1 MPLGGNMAGKA
12 PFNVQN
18 SAGVRRSGLSVKLF
32 NCSSGKHIR
41 PRHPPP
47 VAINQNSAHHHG
59 KVRAESSA
67 RIVVRLTAQH
77 LDQFDEHLLHH
88 ILDIHVRQIGVAQ
101 LDEKPK
107 RRGVKLD
114 KLLPDDLIGSVRIK
128 IIKFSYFGITFGD
141 AIGGRIS
148 APLRSNQRRIESSA
162 Q

>member
-1 MPLGGNMAGKA
+1 MALGGNMAGKA
-12 PFNVQN
+12 PLRVEN
-18 SAGVRRSGLSVKLF
+18 SAGIGRTRLAVKLF
-32 NCSSGKHIR
+32 NRSGRIHVR

-59 KVRAESSA
+59 EVRAESSA

-77 LDQFDEHLLHH
+77 LDQFDEYLLHH
-88 ILDIHVRQIGVAQ
+88 VLDIGVRQIGVAQ

-107 RRGVKLD
+107 CRGVEFN

-128 IIKFSYFGITFGD
+128 IFESTYFGITFGD

-148 APLRSNQRRIESSA
+148 LPFRSNQRRIESSA

>member
-1 MPLGGNMAGKA
+1 MALGGDVTGKA
-12 PFNVQN
+12 PFRVEN
-18 SAGVRRSGLSVKLF
+18 SSGIGRTRLAVKLF
-32 NCSSGKHIR
+32 DRSGRIHVR

-59 KVRAESSA
+59 EVRAESSA

-88 ILDIHVRQIGVAQ
+88 ILDVGVRQIGVAQ

-107 RRGVKLD
+107 RRSIKLN
-114 KLLPDDLIGSVRIK
+114 KLLPDDLIGSARIK
-128 IIKFSYFGITFGD
+128 IIKFSYFGITFGE

-148 APLRSNQRRIESSA
+148 LPLRSNQRRIESSA

>member
-1 MPLGGNMAGKA
+1 MPFGGDVAGKA
-12 PFNVQN
+12 PFRIKN
-18 SAGVRRSGLSVKLF
+18 SAGVRRSGLLIKF
-32 NCSSGKHIR
+32 FDCSGRIHVR

-47 VAINQNSAHHHG
+47 VAIDQNSAHHHG
-59 KVRAESSA
+59 EVRAESSA

-77 LDQFDEHLLHH
+77 LDQFDEHFLHH
-88 ILDIHVRQIGVAQ
+88 ILDIRVRQIGIAQ
-101 LDEKPK
+101 FDEKPK
-107 RRGVKLD
+107 RRGVKLN
-114 KLLPDDLIGSVRIK
+114 KLLPDNLIGSVRIK